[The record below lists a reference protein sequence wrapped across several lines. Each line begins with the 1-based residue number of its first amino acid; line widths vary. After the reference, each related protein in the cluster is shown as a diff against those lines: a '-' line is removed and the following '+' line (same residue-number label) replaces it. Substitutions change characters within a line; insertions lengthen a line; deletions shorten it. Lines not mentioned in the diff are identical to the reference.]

1 MSKKSKTTAA
11 VTKTYEGLEASAYI
25 TPDIQSLAD
34 QRVIDE
40 GMRTN
45 PDYQDHRLP
54 EEKSE
59 FILGL
64 NGAALANQQDNTNP

>member
-11 VTKTYEGLEASAYI
+11 VTKTYI